1 MKTATLDAELTA
13 IVERWRTADRRE
25 QDIIYAK
32 EFAPGFVPLFAQLPL
47 AGAPESLGR
56 PKGLVSVLGLSWQPA
71 ALMSAWAHPERL
83 LVLGTKESFAV
94 EVAGRHVLELILQFS
109 GLSAAMVEHRA
120 LESDDEAGIYREVR
134 QFLDRHGYRPRE
146 VFIDPTGGKKSMSA
160 AASLAGY
167 LSGSPLVY
175 VDYAQ
180 YQERNRIPLAGSEFP
195 RLLAN
200 PLDVFGDIEK
210 GRVFDAF
217 DSGHFDE
224 AEIRATELAGHLYE
238 PRPAETLARAAAG
251 YGAWDAFRFRDA
263 LATLREVQALLSKHD
278 PQDRWHEVQDIREL
292 LPAHLQHLEAVCAG
306 GDTPETWQAGRCVL
320 LNHLAAARRA
330 LAWKRTSVA
339 VLLLY
344 ATIERML
351 NLYLRAHFGMRME
364 QPDFTAVD
372 ALIDRAEYE
381 KAGALLGESSA
392 WPPHEGPL
400 MFASGLR
407 LLAGLRPG
415 LLSDSDLKTLRDLG
429 NVRNTC
435 EFEHGFMPR
444 PPDRK
449 RVDDLAKRVTRILE
463 HVDDAWGGEDELAR
477 LRFPRLVPGGAS

>member
-1 MKTATLDAELTA
+1 MKTATLDAGLAA
-13 IVERWRTADRRE
+13 IVERWRTADRKE

-47 AGAPESLGR
+47 AGAPDSLGR
-56 PKGLVSVLGLSWQPA
+56 PKGLISVLGLSWQPA
-71 ALMSAWAHPERL
+71 ALMAAWAHPERL
-83 LVLGTKESFAV
+83 LILGTKESFAV
-94 EVAGRHVLELILQFS
+94 EVAGHPALELILQFS
-109 GLSAAMVEHRA
+109 GLSPAMVEHRA

-134 QFLDRHGYRPRE
+134 QFLDRHGYGARD
-146 VFIDPTGGKKSMSA
+146 VFIDPTGGKKSMSS

-167 LSGSPLVY
+167 ISGSPLVY

-210 GRVFDAF
+210 SRVFDAF
-217 DSGHFDE
+217 DSGHFAE

-251 YGAWDAFRFRDA
+251 YGAWDAFRFPEA
-263 LATLREVQALLSKHD
+263 LAALREVQGLLSKHD
-278 PQDRWHEVQDIREL
+278 PREHWPEVQEIRAL
-292 LPAHLQHLEAVCAG
+292 LPDHLHHLEAICAA
-306 GDTPETWQAGRCVL
+306 GDTPKDWQAGRCVL
-320 LNHLAAARRA
+320 VNHIASARRA
-330 LAWKRTSVA
+330 LAWGRTSIA

-351 NLYLRAHFGMRME
+351 NLYLRVHFGIQMA
-364 QPDFTAVD
+364 QPDFAPLD
-372 ALIDRAEYE
+372 ALLDRAAYE
-381 KAGALLGESSA
+381 KAGRLLGESST

-435 EFEHGFMPR
+435 EFEHGFIPR
-444 PPDRK
+444 PAEHK
-449 RVDDLAKRVTRILE
+449 RVDDLARKVTQILE
-463 HVDDAWGGEDELAR
+463 RVDGKWGEEELAR
-477 LRFPRLVPGGAS
+477 LRFPRLGSA